1 MRPPRYEVVDLTH
14 RIGPEAE
21 QLIPRL
27 RALYVDLTMAGTA
40 AAAGETTTTPLPC
53 RFRPGRRLCFGTLA
67 VHRSHVPAV
76 IRWQCAACKAGGILS
91 EFQSTEWDQS
101 LSRQHETKETLVLDY
116 PAILHGSL
124 CDAVREDAALR
135 LLVHRGQLADDRVD
149 VRLDRPSLVAL
160 HALLQDGIARR
171 ALPHAK
177 KVRFMLGV
185 VASLL
190 RSNPTTQVG
199 DPGVT

>member
-14 RIGPEAE
+14 RIGPKAE

-27 RALYVDLTMAGTA
+27 RAFYVDLTMAGTA
-40 AAAGETTTTPLPC
+40 TAAGETITTPLPC
-53 RFRPGRRLCFGTLA
+53 RFRPGRRLCLGTLV

-76 IRWQCAACKAGGILS
+76 IRWQCAACEAGGILN
-91 EFQSTEWDQS
+91 EFQGTEWDQS
-101 LSRQHETKETLVLDY
+101 RNRQQEAKGTLVLDY

-149 VRLDRPSLVAL
+149 LRLDRPSLVAL
-160 HALLQDGIARR
+160 HALLQEGLARR
-171 ALPHAK
+171 TLPHAK
-177 KVRFMLGV
+177 MVRFMLGV
-185 VASLL
+185 VAALL
-190 RSNPTTQVG
+190 RSKATTQVG